1 MVESGKQFQMV
12 FRNHE
17 EQVLLSLPQIQ
28 KIVENSMPLTTAE
41 YFVLLIQVLCGE
53 LDASWSKEYLLQHPW
68 ALAIRG
74 ED

>member
-1 MVESGKQFQMV
+1 MV

-17 EQVLLSLPQIQ
+17 EQLLLSLPKIQ

-53 LDASWSKEYLLQHPW
+53 SSMYHGPKNIFYNILGH
-68 ALAIRG
+68 
-74 ED
+74 